1 MAAINYRVHLIN
13 STDFWRA
20 SNSLPLDET
29 IGIYVAT
36 IMNSPQHLILLNNKH
51 PLVPMSTLRAGYRLV
66 LHGLSTEML
75 HALLMEMKNKAAE

>member
-1 MAAINYRVHLIN
+1 MAAINYRVNLIN
-13 STDFWRA
+13 STDFWRT

-29 IGIYVAT
+29 ISIHVAT

-75 HALLMEMKNKAAE
+75 HALLMELKKKAAE